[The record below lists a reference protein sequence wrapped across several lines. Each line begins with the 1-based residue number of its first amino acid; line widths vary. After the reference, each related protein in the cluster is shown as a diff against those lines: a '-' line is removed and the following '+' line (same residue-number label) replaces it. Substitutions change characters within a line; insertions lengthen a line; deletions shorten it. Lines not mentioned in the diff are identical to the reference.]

1 MNVEHDTDSRITMK
15 GSLAMR
21 VFITSFVFLVI
32 PLIFYTAFTYKTEY
46 DRALKQV
53 YSNLDI
59 SLGDHVK
66 FITEITDLQIHYL
79 DALYEIISGTPG
91 EDVNRI
97 LGSFVSSEEIS
108 SILYLKTDPSGLICI
123 ASSVPDLVGKNFSGE
138 IDLNKIDTLNRKAFI
153 ARDASGAYALYLV
166 RLIKDKR
173 SNLITGAVALSTS
186 MPLLLK
192 EVTGFGTI
200 RYLETTLLS
209 MSGDVLATTY
219 QNWVGKTFLIHKDEQ
234 LDLSGAIP
242 RVVAN
247 EVIPLS
253 RLESGYEFTYMNQTR
268 LMVLQVAG
276 MLPIML
282 ALDVPKQI
290 FAEQLKNYF
299 TSLGSL
305 LLFILVL
312 GGGATYLLT
321 LRISRPLTQL
331 CGVMKEGEDGHLE
344 TRYDFDKWGFE
355 VNLVGSLFNRLMDK
369 IQAMIQEIR
378 LERTEKERYATQMV
392 LALEIQKSLLPT
404 KIQIPNLKIASS
416 YFPAIDVAGDIFDC
430 FEVAPKRVLMMCS
443 DVAGKGIQA
452 CLYSLSFRGF
462 LRSVCVFEQ
471 DLGKIIQHVN
481 DLYLKDTEENS
492 MFVTAWIGILNTET
506 RLLEYVSCG
515 HPPALLRR
523 HDQPVQL
530 LEGEGIPFGIQKM
543 DTIDVKKVQLQ
554 PKDIVIAYTDGVTEA
569 MNDAKM
575 LFGMD
580 RLTSAIRNIDVASP
594 ENLMDD
600 LYRRIKEFSAK
611 EQSDDITM
619 LVFEVD

>member
-1 MNVEHDTDSRITMK
+1 MK

-66 FITEITDLQIHYL
+66 FVTEITDLQIHYL
-79 DALYEIISGTPG
+79 DALYEIILSKPG
-91 EDVNRI
+91 EDINGI
-97 LGSFVSSEEIS
+97 LASFVTSEEIS

-123 ASSVPDLVGKNFSGE
+123 ASSLPDLVGKNFSGE
-138 IDLNKIDTLNRKAFI
+138 IDLNKIDTLNRKSFI
-153 ARDASGAYALYLV
+153 ARDESGAYALYLI

-173 SNLITGAVALSTS
+173 SNLITGAVALSTA

-219 QNWVGKTFLIHKDEQ
+219 QNWVGKTFLINKNEQ

-247 EVIPLS
+247 EVIPLTRS
-253 RLESGYEFTYMNQTR
+253 ETGYEFTYMNQTR

-276 MLPIML
+276 KLPIML

-290 FAEQLKNYF
+290 FVEQLKNYF
-299 TSLGSL
+299 ATLGSL

-430 FEVAPKRVLMMCS
+430 FEVAPKRVLVMCS

-471 DLGKIIQHVN
+471 DLGKIIQQVN

-492 MFVTAWIGILNTET
+492 MFVTAWIGILNIET
-506 RLLEYVSCG
+506 RILEYVSCG

-554 PKDIVIAYTDGVTEA
+554 PRDLVIAYTDGVTEA

-580 RLTSAIRNIDVASP
+580 RLTSAVRNIDVASP
-594 ENLMDD
+594 ENLIED
-600 LYRRIKEFSAK
+600 LYRRVKEFSAK